1 MQCPCGGETK
11 PYWNITVKKKV
22 VGQITECAGCGR
34 VHKKMLDQTPENKVD
49 IYDRTCTIST
59 YQRTKEK
66 QNENSEANR
75 I

>member
-34 VHKKMLDQTPENKVD
+34 VHKKMLDQTPENTVD
-49 IYDRTCTIST
+49 MDVRTWTINT
-59 YQRTKEK
+59 EQQITGI
-66 QNENSEANR
+66 NND
-75 I
+75 

>member
-34 VHKKMLDQTPENKVD
+34 VHKKMLDQTQENTVD
-49 IYDRTCTIST
+49 MHDRTWTIN
-59 YQRTKEK
+59 TKQK
-66 QNENSEANR
+66 ITGINND
-75 I
+75 

>member
-34 VHKKMLDQTPENKVD
+34 VHKKMLDQTPENTVD
-49 IYDRTCTIST
+49 MNDRTWTIST
-59 YQRTKEK
+59 EQRITGI
-66 QNENSEANR
+66 NND
-75 I
+75 